1 MSAEMMVAVV
11 AMVAAMAFAMGYAI
25 GGSETQEDA
34 APSETKEEVSANV
47 RLILEAERA
56 RKEAAEANLHL
67 EIALAKNKVIVDA
80 GSWEAQGVKEALGM
94 LYVLRWLRLWSG
106 PICPSGVGRRLS
118 AWHSWKRR
126 LLYDPT

>member
-1 MSAEMMVAVV
+1 MSAEMMVAVIAV
-11 AMVAAMAFAMGYAI
+11 VAAMAFAMGYAI

-67 EIALAKNKVIVDA
+67 EIALARNAELVEEIVCLK
-80 GSWEAQGVKEALGM
+80 S
-94 LYVLRWLRLWSG
+94 RL
-106 PICPSGVGRRLS
+106 
-118 AWHSWKRR
+118 
-126 LLYDPT
+126 